1 MTLGIIGTLG
11 PDGLDDVLT
20 EILDAKTKASYLG
33 LKLGLSPA
41 TVDGICQQY
50 GNPQDRLSQ
59 VLEEYLKKVDPHP
72 TWKAIA
78 IAMRSP
84 TVNFP
89 DLAER
94 IEEKYNLIPSQQ
106 LYDQGELDDL

>member
-1 MTLGIIGTLG
+1 MTLGITGTLG
-11 PDGLDDVLT
+11 PDDLHVVLS
-20 EILDAKTKASYLG
+20 EIIDAKAKAKYLG
-33 LKLGLSPA
+33 LALGLSPT
-41 TVDGICQQY
+41 TVDGTCQQY
-50 GNPQDRLSQ
+50 GDLQDRLSD
-59 VLEEYLKKVDPHP
+59 VMKEYLKKIDPHP

-89 DLAER
+89 HLAER

-106 LYDQGELDDL
+106 LYDQGKLHDL

>member
-1 MTLGIIGTLG
+1 MTLGITGTLG
-11 PDGLDDVLT
+11 QNDLHVVLS
-20 EILDAKTKASYLG
+20 EIIDAKTKAKYLG
-33 LKLGLSPA
+33 LALGLSPA
-41 TVDGICQQY
+41 TVGGICQQY
-50 GNPQDRLSQ
+50 GDLQDRLLY
-59 VLEEYLKKVDPHP
+59 VIEEFLKKIDPHP

-94 IEEKYNLIPSQQ
+94 IEDKYFIPSQQ
-106 LYDQGELDDL
+106 LNDQGKLDDL